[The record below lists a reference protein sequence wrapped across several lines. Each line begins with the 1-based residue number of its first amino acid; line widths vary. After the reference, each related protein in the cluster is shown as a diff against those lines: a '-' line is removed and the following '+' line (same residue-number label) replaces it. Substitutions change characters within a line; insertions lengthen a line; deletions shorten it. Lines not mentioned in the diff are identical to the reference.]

1 MSVEAS
7 LAAPDRAAVAVD
19 VLARARS
26 VVAPA
31 LEATLTRLS
40 PELADSVAEH
50 LSGGGKHVR
59 AGLVLVSAA
68 ACGADE
74 RSAIDGAIAIELVH
88 NFSLVHDDIIDSD
101 EERRHRPT
109 MWSSHGISHAIIAGD
124 ALATVAFQALLDPP
138 TPERARAAALLAD
151 ATQSMI
157 SGQALDMAF
166 ERRNTVTLSECM
178 EMVVGKTGAL
188 LMCATQLGA
197 VLGGAGEATIDA
209 LGAFGHHLGI
219 AFQAI
224 DDVLGIWGDPSV
236 TGKPVG
242 SDLRRHKM
250 TLPICIAQAAGVE
263 LGSRWRTGD
272 LVSDEDVAVATA
284 TLESCGAR
292 RSTLELGER
301 HLGEALAALARVP
314 LLREPRD
321 ELVAIADYV
330 VARDR

>member
-1 MSVEAS
+1 VSVEAT
-7 LAAPDRAAVAVD
+7 LAAPDSAAVAVD

-26 VVAPA
+26 AVAPA
-31 LEATLTRLS
+31 LEATLPRLS
-40 PELADSVAEH
+40 PELGDSVAEH

-74 RSAIDGAIAIELVH
+74 HSAIDGAVAIELVH
-88 NFSLVHDDIIDSD
+88 NFSLVHDDIIDND

-109 MWSSHGISHAIIAGD
+109 MWSNHGISHAIIAGD
-124 ALATVAFQALLDPP
+124 ALATAAFQALLDPP
-138 TPERARAAALLAD
+138 TLERARAAALLAD

-166 ERRNTVTLSECM
+166 ERRDTVTLSECM
-178 EMVVGKTGAL
+178 EMVAGKTGAL

-197 VLGGAGEATIDA
+197 VLGGASETTIDA

-250 TLPICIAQAAGVE
+250 TLPICIARAAGVE

-272 LVSDEDVAVATA
+272 LVSDEDVAVAAA

-292 RSTLELGER
+292 RATLELGER
-301 HLGEALAALARVP
+301 HLGEALAALTRVP